1 MKPKKYFCISFCLLA
16 AFVFLTLALC
26 YVDVQP
32 IGPCDSSVGFAA
44 LNGFFHDLTGVHM
57 TLYVITDWLGLIPV
71 AVALSFALL
80 GLIQWIKRKHIL
92 KVDADILIL
101 GIFYLVVFA
110 AYLLFEEFPVNYR
123 PILINNFLEA
133 SYPSST
139 TLLVLCIMPTATMQL
154 HSRIGN
160 TALRKIISAFIIIFM
175 TFMVVCRLISGV
187 HWLTDIMGGALL
199 SAGLVM
205 LYRAFVSLTESNKK
219 GQS

>member
-1 MKPKKYFCISFCLLA
+1 MKPKKYFCIAFCLLT

-32 IGPCDSSVGFAA
+32 IGPCGSSVGFAS

-139 TLLVLCIMPTATMQL
+139 TLLVLCIMPTAAMQL
-154 HSRIGN
+154 RRIGN

-175 TFMVVCRLISGV
+175 AFMVVSRLISGV
-187 HWLTDIMGGALL
+187 HWLTDIVGGALL